1 MPKNDRPNNQLG
13 SQREPR
19 HAKAQARHITSIA
32 VLLTATPTLRKM
44 ATQAVEK
51 QALIDW
57 IRGQLA
63 EELRPHACGAEF
75 KAETLIVT
83 ADTAAWSTRLR
94 YAMAALQPEVSA
106 QWPKVT
112 TCQVRVRPSRRS

>member
-1 MPKNDRPNNQLG
+1 MPKNDRPNNQRI

-32 VLLTATPTLRKM
+32 ALLTATPTLRKM
-44 ATQAVEK
+44 AAQAVEK

-57 IRGQLA
+57 IRAQLTD
-63 EELRPHACGAEF
+63 ELRPHASGAQL
-75 KAETLIVT
+75 KADTLIVV

-94 YAMAALQPEVSA
+94 YAMGALQAE
-106 QWPKVT
+106 VT
-112 TCQVRVRPSRRS
+112 TRWPHVISCQVRVRPLRS